1 MKKWY
6 NFDALW
12 TENETLGAKK
22 SQEVRIVEEWARIP
36 QSIIDRFV
44 RTFKRKLAAC
54 LSALG
59 KHFHLPKGD
68 TS

>member
-1 MKKWY
+1 MLRVY
-6 NFDALW
+6 
-12 TENETLGAKK
+12 
-22 SQEVRIVEEWARIP
+22 IVEEWARIP